1 MENKY
6 YTPEI
11 SEFYAG
17 FEYEY
22 KPRAREGLMS
32 YVRNNFTYINRW
44 DKDVFNKKSE
54 NFLEALE
61 VYDRPYNI
69 GDIYTYIEDKAVRV
83 KYLDKEDIESFGF
96 KYIDEDTY
104 ILPMLFKPIIF
115 SPGKVWGDIIMHYH
129 PEDNYTSITGFSE
142 GQEEEYTLFMGLIK
156 NKSELKKILQMTGV
170 L

>member
-1 MENKY
+1 MSDNKY

-11 SEFYAG
+11 SELHVG
-17 FEYEY
+17 FECEYREPHEKEWYEDS
-22 KPRAREGLMS
+22 LNS
-32 YVRNNFTYINRW
+32 N
-44 DKDVFNKKSE
+44 DVAYLLAYS
-54 NFLEALE
+54 
-61 VYDRPYNI
+61 DRI
-69 GDIYTYIEDKAVRV
+69 RV

>member
-6 YTPEI
+6 YTPKIE
-11 SEFYAG
+11 EFHVG
-17 FEYEY
+17 FEYEF
-22 KPRAREGLMS
+22 A
-32 YVRNNFTYINRW
+32 
-44 DKDVFNKKSE
+44 FNKK
-54 NFLEALE
+54 NYTKI
-61 VYDRPYNI
+61 VYDGSQVLKSKSYYDDY
-69 GDIYTYIEDKAVRV
+69 GCEYDAVEDDLKYCRV

-156 NKSELKKILQMTGV
+156 NKSELKKILQMIGV